1 MILRG
6 EGIVTE
12 TKNRVEGFLKKYGM
26 HSEAV
31 DLQKGVDLFMA
42 EMEKG
47 LSGDSS
53 IAMIPTY
60 IETEKPIEPGRKA
73 VVIDAGGTNLRTALV
88 SFDSGLK
95 PVIEHFKKYPM
106 PGTGGGVS
114 KDEFFETLA
123 DYIAELVP
131 LGDKIGFCFSYPTEI
146 FPNKDGKLIKF
157 SKEVECPEVHGEM
170 IGENLLA
177 YLKKKGVREDRDI
190 VILND
195 TVATLLTGMISFPD
209 RVFSD
214 FVGYIFGTGIN
225 SCYVESNRNIH
236 KLSGMDP
243 SHNQIINTECGSFGK
258 PPQGQIDKELDAGT
272 SDPGHYFLEKMV
284 SGGYFGLVVTKTLE
298 KALGE
303 DLFSSRAVS
312 ALSGLGRLST
322 KDVDDY
328 LHNPHNDDNIL
339 VRALKDCSVED
350 QESLF
355 YLINN
360 LLDRASRLAACSL
373 AGTLLK
379 SGKGT
384 SPLEPVCLTVD
395 GTTFYCFYHFK
406 TRVEQH
412 LREILQGDQQR
423 YYEIVRVEDAPLLG
437 AAIAALTN

>member
-1 MILRG
+1 MSEL
-6 EGIVTE
+6 
-12 TKNRVEGFLKKYGM
+12 KNRVESFLKKYNM
-26 HSEAV
+26 HSDSV
-31 DLQKGVDLFMA
+31 DLDNCVRDFMS
-42 EMEKG
+42 EMDRG
-47 LSGDSS
+47 LAGSSS

-60 IETEKPIEPGRKA
+60 IETDNPIPPGKKA

-88 SFDSGLK
+88 SFDEHYK
-95 PVIEHFKKYPM
+95 PVIENFKKYPM
-106 PGTGGGVS
+106 PGTGGAVS
-114 KDEFFETLA
+114 KDKFFSMLA
-123 DYIAELVP
+123 DYIADLVP
-131 LGDKIGFCFSYPTEI
+131 QGEKIGFCFSYPTEI

-157 SKEVECPEVHGEM
+157 SKEVECPEVHGQM

-177 YLKKKGVREDRDI
+177 YLKKAGVTEEREI

-209 RVFSD
+209 QVFSTC
-214 FVGYIFGTGIN
+214 VGYIYGTGIN
-225 SCYVESNRNIH
+225 SCYVESNSNIS

-243 SHNQIINTECGSFGK
+243 SHHQIINTECGSFGL
-258 PPQGQIDKELDAGT
+258 PPQGDIDKELDEGT
-272 SDPGHYFLEKMV
+272 SDPGNYLLEKMV

-298 KALGE
+298 KAIE
-303 DLFSSRAVS
+303 DKLFSTEAVRV
-312 ALSGLGRLST
+312 LTELGRLST

-328 LHNPHNDDNIL
+328 LHNPNNKDNVL
-339 VRALKDCSVED
+339 VKALSGCSTQD
-350 QESLF
+350 RESLF

-360 LLDRASRLAACSL
+360 LLERASRLAASSL

-395 GTTFYCFYHFK
+395 GTTFYCFYQFR
-406 TRVEQH
+406 TRVEGY
-412 LREILQGDQQR
+412 LRQILKGDRQR